1 MDGDFIRHC
10 RYTSIY
16 RVCAPFWSMPV
27 LGNVEELPGG
37 PYSLFSLLTLYN
49 SMFVGEARTSHL
61 CAVGI

>member
-16 RVCAPFWSMPV
+16 RVCAPIWSMPV
-27 LGNVEELPGG
+27 LRNVEELPGG

-49 SMFVGEARTSHL
+49 SMFADEARASRL
-61 CAVGI
+61 CTVDI